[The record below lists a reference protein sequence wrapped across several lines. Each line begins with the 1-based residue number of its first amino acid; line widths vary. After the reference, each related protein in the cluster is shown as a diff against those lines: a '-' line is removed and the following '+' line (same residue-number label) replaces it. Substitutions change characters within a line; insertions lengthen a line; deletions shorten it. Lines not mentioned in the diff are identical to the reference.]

1 LGTESLKKIA
11 VIGNYFP
18 RQCGIATFTGDLCDA
33 LAGQMEKSDENL
45 IAVAMDDMDE
55 GYHYPDRVK
64 FQIRANVQPDYIR
77 AADFLNV
84 HKFDVA
90 ILQHEFGIFGGSDGA
105 YIIRLIKN
113 LRMPVITTLHTILQD
128 PFGKQ
133 RVIIQE
139 LARYSESLVVMAHK
153 ARSML
158 KEVYGIDDSKIE
170 FIPHGIPDT
179 PFKRSDT
186 FRNHLGLSENKI
198 LLTFGLLSPAK
209 GLDMMIKAMPGI
221 IERHPDAVYI
231 ILGQIHPYVVKESGD
246 SYLQGLYHL
255 VNRLGMNDHVL
266 FRNRFVRMDT
276 LIQYITAADIYI
288 TPYIN
293 EQQIV
298 SGTLAYS
305 TGMGTPAVSTPY
317 WYAKEMLADG
327 RGRLVPFNDDHA
339 MAEAVN
345 HLLDH
350 EEERMEIREKCYRFG
365 RSMIW
370 KEVGR
375 SYFKLIGKVLTHTKD
390 QAIPQFSER
399 PDARIVSELPDINLK
414 HMRIMT
420 DDTGML
426 QHAKYSIPDRS
437 HGYCADD
444 NARALIVACMHYS
457 LLKDKGVV
465 PLIQTYLSFMNDSF
479 NPGNARFRNFMS
491 YDRRWLE
498 EMGSEDSHGRSLWGL
513 GTAVKCAP
521 SDSIRKMAAGLFSE
535 GLPALE
541 NFTSPRAWAFAIVG
555 LQAYM
560 EAFGGD
566 TTARRLRAV
575 LGEKLFDLFKQRA
588 SHDWPWC
595 EDQVTYANAKLS
607 HALILAGQWIPHTE
621 MFEMGINSLNW
632 LLARQKAPEGHL
644 SIIGNTDWH
653 NREGDSSTFDQQPI
667 EAMCLIEACAEAF
680 RATGERK
687 WIEEGYRCLS
697 WFLGRNDL
705 NVQIYDFE
713 TGGCCDGIQPTGVNA
728 NQGAESTLSWLI
740 SLLTMYK
747 ILEQEVLV
755 KK

>member
-1 LGTESLKKIA
+1 LKKIA
-11 VIGNYFP
+11 VIGNYLP
-18 RQCGIATFTGDLCDA
+18 RQCGIATFTNDLCDA
-33 LAGQMEKSDENL
+33 LAGHMERSHEDL
-45 IAVAMDDMDE
+45 IAVAMDDIDE
-55 GYHYPDRVK
+55 GYDYPDRVK
-64 FQIRANVQPDYIR
+64 FQIRANVQPDFIR

-105 YIIRLIKN
+105 YIIRLMKN
-113 LRMPVITTLHTILQD
+113 LRMPVITILHTVLQD
-128 PFGKQ
+128 PSDEQ

-158 KEVYGIDDSKIE
+158 KEVYGIDDSKID

-179 PFKRSDT
+179 PFERSDT
-186 FRNHLGLSENKI
+186 FRHQLGLSENKI
-198 LLTFGLLSPAK
+198 LLTFGLLSSGK
-209 GLDMMIKAMPGI
+209 GLDVMIKAMPGI
-221 IERHPDAVYI
+221 IERHPEAVYI
-231 ILGQIHPYVVKESGD
+231 ILGEIHPYVVKESGD
-246 SYLQGLYHL
+246 AYLQSLYQL

-266 FRNRFVRMDT
+266 FRNRFASPEA
-276 LIQYITAADIYI
+276 LIQYVTSADIYI
-288 TPYIN
+288 TPYVN

-298 SGTLAYS
+298 SGTLAYAV
-305 TGMGTPAVSTPY
+305 GMGTPVVSTPY
-317 WYAKEMLADG
+317 WYAKEMLADE

-350 EEERMEIREKCYRFG
+350 EEERMEVRKKCYEFG

-370 KEVGR
+370 KEVGQR
-375 SYFKLIGKVLTHTKD
+375 YLDLTGKVLKHTHD
-390 QAIPQFSER
+390 RAIPQFVER
-399 PDARIVSELPDINLK
+399 ADARIVRELPDINLR
-414 HMRIMT
+414 HMKIMT
-420 DDTGML
+420 DTTGML

-437 HGYCADD
+437 HGYCVDD

-457 LLKDKGVV
+457 LLKDRGVV

-479 NPGNARFRNFMS
+479 NQKSGRFRNFMS

-513 GTAVKCAP
+513 GTAVKHAP
-521 SDSIRKMAAGLFSE
+521 SDSIRKMAVSLFSE
-535 GLPALE
+535 GLPVVE
-541 NFTSPRAWAFAIVG
+541 DFTSPRAWAFAIVG

-560 EAFGGD
+560 EAYGGD

-575 LGEKLFDLFKQRA
+575 LGEKLFDLFKKRA

-607 HALILAGQWIPHTE
+607 HALILAGQWIPNPE

-632 LLARQKAPEGHL
+632 LLARQKSPEGHL

-653 NREGDSSTFDQQPI
+653 NREGDSSTFDQQPL
-667 EAMCLIEACAEAF
+667 EAMSLIEACAEAF
-680 RATGERK
+680 RATGEMK
-687 WIEEGYRCLS
+687 WIEEGHRCLS

-728 NQGAESTLSWLI
+728 NQGAESTLAWLI

-755 KK
+755 TK

>member
-1 LGTESLKKIA
+1 
-11 VIGNYFP
+11 
-18 RQCGIATFTGDLCDA
+18 
-33 LAGQMEKSDENL
+33 MEKSDENL
-45 IAVAMDDMDE
+45 IAVAMDDIDE
-55 GYHYPDRVK
+55 GYVYPDRVK

-90 ILQHEFGIFGGSDGA
+90 ILQHEFGIFGGIDGA

-113 LRMPVITTLHTILQD
+113 LRMPVMTTLHTVLQD
-128 PFGKQ
+128 PSDEQ

-153 ARSML
+153 ARLML
-158 KEVYGIDDSKIE
+158 KEVYGIADSKIE

-179 PFKRSDT
+179 PFERSDT
-186 FRNHLGLSENKI
+186 FRNQLGFGKNKI
-198 LLTFGLLSPAK
+198 LSTFGLLSPSK

-221 IERHPDAVYI
+221 IERHPEAVYI
-231 ILGQIHPYVVKESGD
+231 IIGEIHPYVVKESGD
-246 SYLQGLYHL
+246 AYLQSLYQM
-255 VNRLGMNDHVL
+255 VNRLGMNDHIR
-266 FRNRFVRMDT
+266 FRNRFVSLDT
-276 LIQYITAADIYI
+276 LIQYIKATDVYI
-288 TPYIN
+288 TPYVN

-298 SGTLAYS
+298 SGTLAYT

-327 RGRLVPFNDDHA
+327 RGRLVPFNDVQA

-375 SYFKLIGKVLTHTKD
+375 SYLDLTGKVLERTHD
-390 QAIPQFSER
+390 RAIPQFAER
-399 PDARIVSELPDINLK
+399 SDTRIVSELPDINLR
-414 HMRIMT
+414 HLRIMT
-420 DDTGML
+420 DDTGIL
-426 QHAKYSIPDRS
+426 QHATYSIPDRS
-437 HGYCADD
+437 HGYCVDD
-444 NARALIVACMHYS
+444 NARALIVACMVYS
-457 LLKDKGVV
+457 LLKDKSMI

-479 NPGNARFRNFMS
+479 NQKNRRFRNFMS
-491 YDRRWLE
+491 YERRWLE

-513 GTAVKCAP
+513 GTVVKCAP
-521 SDSIRKMAAGLFSE
+521 SDSIGKMAASLFSE
-535 GLPALE
+535 GLPGVE
-541 NFTSPRAWAFAIVG
+541 NFTSPRAWAFAIIG

-560 EAFGGD
+560 EAYGGD

-575 LGEKLFDLFKQRA
+575 LGEKLFDLFKKKV

-595 EDQVTYANAKLS
+595 EDKVTYANAKLS
-607 HALILAGQWIPHTE
+607 HALILAGQWIPDQE
-621 MFEMGINSLNW
+621 MFEMGINSLTW

-653 NREGDSSTFDQQPI
+653 NREGNSSTFDQQPL
-667 EAMCLIEACAEAF
+667 EAMCLIDACAEAF
-680 RATGERK
+680 RATGERT
-687 WIEEGYRCLS
+687 WIEEGHRCLS

-705 NVQIYDFE
+705 NMQIYDFE
-713 TGGCCDGIQPTGVNA
+713 TGGCCDGMQPTGVNA

>member
-1 LGTESLKKIA
+1 LKKIA
-11 VIGNYFP
+11 VIGNYLP
-18 RQCGIATFTGDLCDA
+18 RQCGIATFTSDLCDA
-33 LAGQMEKSDENL
+33 LAAHMEKSHENL
-45 IAVAMDDMDE
+45 IAVAMDDIDE
-55 GYHYPDRVK
+55 GYDYPNRVK

-77 AADFLNV
+77 AADFLNIQ
-84 HKFDVA
+84 KFDIA

-105 YIIRLIKN
+105 HIIRLIKN
-113 LRMPVITTLHTILQD
+113 LRMPVMTTLHTVLQD
-128 PFGKQ
+128 PSNDQ

-139 LARYSESLVVMAHK
+139 LARYSESLVIMAHK
-153 ARSML
+153 ARLIL
-158 KEVYGIDDSKIE
+158 KEVYGIDDSKIK

-179 PFKRSDT
+179 PFERSNR
-186 FRNHLGLSENKI
+186 FQKQLGLSVNKI

-209 GLDMMIKAMPGI
+209 GLDVMIKAMPGI
-221 IERHPDAVYI
+221 IERHPEAVYI
-231 ILGQIHPYVVKESGD
+231 ILGESHPYVVKESGD
-246 SYLQGLYHL
+246 SYLQSLYQL
-255 VNRLGMNDHVL
+255 VNRLGMNNHVL
-266 FRNRFVRMDT
+266 FRNRFVNLDT
-276 LIQYITAADIYI
+276 LIRYITAADVYI
-288 TPYIN
+288 TPYVN

-298 SGTLAYS
+298 SGTLAYA
-305 TGMGTPAVSTPY
+305 TGMGTPVVSTPF

-327 RGRLVPFNDDHA
+327 RGRLVSFNDDLA

-350 EEERMEIREKCYRFG
+350 EEKRMEIRKKCYRFG

-370 KEVGR
+370 KEVGQ
-375 SYFKLIGKVLTHTKD
+375 SYLKLTGKVLTHTKD
-390 QAIPQFSER
+390 QVIPQFAER

-420 DDTGML
+420 DTTGML
-426 QHAKYSIPDRS
+426 QHATYSIPDRS
-437 HGYCADD
+437 HGYCVDD

-465 PLIQTYLSFMNDSF
+465 PLIQTYLSFIKDSF
-479 NPGNARFRNFMS
+479 NQKNKRFRNFMS

-513 GTAVKCAP
+513 GIVVKYAS
-521 SDSIRKMAAGLFSE
+521 SDSIRKMAASLFSE
-535 GLPALE
+535 GLPVLE

-560 EAFGGD
+560 EAYGGD
-566 TTARRLRAV
+566 TTARRLRTV
-575 LGEKLFDLFKQRA
+575 LGEKLFDLFKKRA
-588 SHDWPWC
+588 SLDWPWC
-595 EDQVTYANAKLS
+595 EDKVTYANAKLS
-607 HALILAGQWIPHTE
+607 HALILAGQWIPKPE
-621 MFEMGINSLNW
+621 MFEMGINSLKW

-680 RATGERK
+680 RATGERT
-687 WIEEGYRCLS
+687 WIEEGHRCLS

-705 NVQIYDFE
+705 NAQIYDFE
-713 TGGCCDGIQPTGVNA
+713 TGGCCDGMQPTGVNA

-747 ILEQEVLV
+747 TLEQEVLV

>member
-1 LGTESLKKIA
+1 MEKIA
-11 VIGNYFP
+11 VIGNYLP
-18 RQCGIATFTGDLCDA
+18 RQCGIATFTKDLCDA
-33 LAGQMEKSDENL
+33 LADQMKKNDENL
-45 IAVAMDDMDE
+45 IAVAMDDLDE
-55 GYHYPDRVK
+55 GYDYPDRVK

-84 HKFDVA
+84 HKFDIA

-113 LRMPVITTLHTILQD
+113 LRMPVMTTLHTILKD
-128 PFGKQ
+128 PSDKQ

-153 ARSML
+153 ARLML
-158 KEVYGIDDSKIE
+158 KEVYGINDSKIE

-179 PFKRSDT
+179 PFERSDT
-186 FRNHLGLSENKI
+186 FRNHLGLSDNKI

-209 GLDMMIKAMPGI
+209 GLEMMIKAMPGI
-221 IERHPDAVYI
+221 IEHHPEAVYI
-231 ILGQIHPYVVKESGD
+231 ILGQIHPYVLKESGD
-246 SYLQGLYHL
+246 AYLQSLYQL

-266 FRNRFVRMDT
+266 FRNRFVTMAT

-288 TPYIN
+288 TPYIS

-298 SGTLAYS
+298 SGTLAYT

-327 RGRLVPFNDDHA
+327 RGRLVPFNDDQA

-350 EEERMEIREKCYRFG
+350 EEERMEVSRKCYQFG

-375 SYFKLIGKVLTHTKD
+375 SYLKLTDKVLMHTKD
-390 QAIPQFSER
+390 QAIPQFVER
-399 PDARIVSELPDINLK
+399 PDTRIVSELPDINLK
-414 HMRIMT
+414 HLRIMT
-420 DDTGML
+420 DTTGML
-426 QHAKYSIPDRS
+426 QHASYSIPDRS
-437 HGYCADD
+437 HGYCVDD

-465 PLIQTYLSFMNDSF
+465 PLIQIYLSFINNSF
-479 NPGNARFRNFMS
+479 NPRNARFRNFMS

-513 GTAVKCAP
+513 GTAVKSAP
-521 SDSIRKMAAGLFSE
+521 SDSIRKMAAGLFSK
-535 GLPALE
+535 GLPVVE
-541 NFTSPRAWAFAIVG
+541 KFTSPRAWAFTILG

-575 LGEKLFDLFKQRA
+575 LGEKLFKLFEQKA

-595 EDQVTYANAKLS
+595 EDKVTYANAKLS
-607 HALILAGQWIPHTE
+607 HALILAGQWIPNPE

-632 LLARQKAPEGHL
+632 LLASQKAPEGHL

-653 NREGDSSTFDQQPI
+653 NREGDSSTFDQQPL
-667 EAMCLIEACAEAF
+667 EAMCLIEACAAAF
-680 RATGERK
+680 RATGERR
-687 WIEEGYRCLS
+687 WIEEGHRCLS

-705 NVQIYDFE
+705 NMQIYDFE

-747 ILEQEVLV
+747 ILEQAVLV

>member
-1 LGTESLKKIA
+1 MKKIA
-11 VIGNYFP
+11 VIGNYLP

-33 LAGQMEKSDENL
+33 LAGRMKKSDENL
-45 IAVAMDDMDE
+45 IAVAMDDIDE

-84 HKFDVA
+84 HKFDIA

-105 YIIRLIKN
+105 YIIRLIEN

-153 ARSML
+153 ACSML

-179 PFKRSDT
+179 PFERSDT
-186 FRNHLGLSENKI
+186 FRNHLGLSEKKI

-221 IERHPDAVYI
+221 IERHPEAVYI

-246 SYLQGLYHL
+246 SHLQGLYQL

-298 SGTLAYS
+298 SGTLAYT

-317 WYAKEMLADG
+317 WYAQEMLADG

-375 SYFKLIGKVLTHTKD
+375 SYLKLIGKVLTHTKD
-390 QAIPQFSER
+390 QAIPQFAER
-399 PDARIVSELPDINLK
+399 PDARIVSELTDINLK

-420 DDTGML
+420 DSTGML
-426 QHAKYSIPDRS
+426 QHATYSIPDRS
-437 HGYCADD
+437 HGYCVDD
-444 NARALIVACMHYS
+444 NARALIVACMYYS

-479 NPGNARFRNFMS
+479 NPANERFRNFMS

-521 SDSIRKMAAGLFSE
+521 SDSIRKMAAGLFSK
-535 GLPALE
+535 GLPVVE
-541 NFTSPRAWAFAIVG
+541 NFTSPRPWAFAIVG

-607 HALILAGQWIPHTE
+607 HALILAGQWIPHPE
-621 MFEMGINSLNW
+621 MFEMGINSLSW
-632 LLARQKAPEGHL
+632 LLARQKASEGHL

-653 NREGDSSTFDQQPI
+653 NREGNSSTFDQQPI

-680 RATGERK
+680 RATGERR

-755 KK
+755 QK